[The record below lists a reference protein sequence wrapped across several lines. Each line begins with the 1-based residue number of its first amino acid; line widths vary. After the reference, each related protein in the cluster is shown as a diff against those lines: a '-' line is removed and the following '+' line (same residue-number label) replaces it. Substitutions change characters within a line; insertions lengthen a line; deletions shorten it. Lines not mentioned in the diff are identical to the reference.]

1 MAVRIRVIRKSV
13 LAIPLISLANLALIM
28 VIFMVFLVRFEKTV
42 KTKSVVLPN
51 SISSYKIVGQK
62 NISTIYIY
70 SNHEIYAKGFR
81 INSIDDI
88 KNIYSKNSKGDITIL
103 IRADKNVSVN
113 TIIDIID
120 KLRSI
125 GITKIALV
133 TGG

>member
-51 SISSYKIVGQK
+51 SVSSYKIVGQK

-125 GITKIALV
+125 GITKVALV